1 MSSPVVPRGPPLPPS
16 GTVPLQLGGADPSN
30 EAITRLMRGLLGR
43 LQRSLEHGTPPLL
56 DDLDEGHGHAAAGG
70 GVSSSSSSSSSS
82 TSSLSASRSA
92 SSRAASRAALLSPH
106 NPRNPHMAAEEHLL
120 RCAGPERA
128 LEDTL
133 DVIRRTADDQ
143 LSLLARRHALHQWK
157 LDRAK
162 SQTTNL
168 DQRFADGVRARVAS
182 TRLQT
187 LMHRRRLEEKFSV
200 ATRRLQELLFEC
212 LGEIEKACRRSVHM
226 ASRLCQNIDSNLQ
239 GAMERHQ
246 WLQFLLRVDSDCLG
260 ALQFHDIDHSTS
272 AKRQTFDTLA
282 AECSDAVRR
291 SSRRRGGRGAAAA
304 GGGGG
309 GGGESPERGNI
320 RIRRIVCVTRN
331 PHIPFRAARRA
342 PQPQLSA
349 LCGTTGE
356 WSDALN
362 TLIAEARRGTGG
374 AGGAGGGRGNGD
386 DAASSSSASLS
397 SSSSSRS
404 LSRAQSRS
412 ALQDDSGAD
421 SQSSSSSSSSSLHR
435 RPMPLYVEENNVII
449 TFSVWRI
456 QCVARLTFTL
466 RNEHLHLAGT

>member
-1 MSSPVVPRGPPLPPS
+1 MSSPVIPRGPPLPPS

-30 EAITRLMRGLLGR
+30 EACTRLMRGLLGR

-56 DDLDEGHGHAAAGG
+56 DGLDEGHGHDAAGG
-70 GVSSSSSSSSSS
+70 GGASSSSSSSSSIS
-82 TSSLSASRSA
+82 SRS
-92 SSRAASRAALLSPH
+92 ALLSPH
-106 NPRNPHMAAEEHLL
+106 DPRNLHVAAEEHLL

-200 ATRRLQELLFEC
+200 TTRRLQELLFEC

-291 SSRRRGGRGAAAA
+291 SPPPPAGGARRGGRG
-304 GGGGG
+304 G
-309 GGGESPERGNI
+309 
-320 RIRRIVCVTRN
+320 
-331 PHIPFRAARRA
+331 
-342 PQPQLSA
+342 
-349 LCGTTGE
+349 
-356 WSDALN
+356 
-362 TLIAEARRGTGG
+362 RRGR
-374 AGGAGGGRGNGD
+374 RGKRGE
-386 DAASSSSASLS
+386 
-397 SSSSSRS
+397 
-404 LSRAQSRS
+404 
-412 ALQDDSGAD
+412 
-421 SQSSSSSSSSSLHR
+421 
-435 RPMPLYVEENNVII
+435 P
-449 TFSVWRI
+449 
-456 QCVARLTFTL
+456 
-466 RNEHLHLAGT
+466 